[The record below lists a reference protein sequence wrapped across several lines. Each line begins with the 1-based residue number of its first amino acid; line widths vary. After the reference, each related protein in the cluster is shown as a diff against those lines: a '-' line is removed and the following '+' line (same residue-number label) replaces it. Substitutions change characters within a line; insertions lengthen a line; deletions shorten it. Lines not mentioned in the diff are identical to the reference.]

1 MIRFEEIEN
10 GIFLLKT
17 PFSTLW
23 TGVTLIKRDRNYL
36 IDSGADSP
44 EKYIIPALNNLGMDI
59 SDIDYLLNTHCH
71 GDHITGH
78 FDLVNKYGIKTVTY
92 SGGADKLL
100 NPAENAVRIRTKF
113 PEDSPKPQGW
123 LKGVRADITLND
135 GDVLDDNLILLHTP
149 GHDDD
154 CVCWYDIKTKT
165 AICGDSLQGNG
176 TPTQGIGFYSNMN
189 DYTKTLDKLSE
200 TDINQLVLGHC
211 YDGIGDVITG
221 RENVRQAIKLCRDY
235 VAKYSDYIRKC
246 FENGEKD
253 CRQIAIDMIHDIGCG
268 MPEYLFLALY
278 TVTEH
283 MKVIKVIERTEHQ

>member
-1 MIRFEEIEN
+1 LICFEEIED

-44 EKYIIPALNNLGMDI
+44 EEYIIPALKNLGMDI
-59 SDIDYLLNTHCH
+59 SDVDYLLNTHCH

-92 SGGADKLL
+92 SKGADKLL

-113 PEDSPKPQGW
+113 PKDSPKPQGW
-123 LKGVRADITLND
+123 LKGVRADVTVED
-135 GDVLDDNLILLHTP
+135 GDVFDDNLILLHTP

-176 TPTQGIGFYSNMN
+176 TPTQGIGFYSNMS
-189 DYTKTLDKLSE
+189 DYTKTLDRLSE
-200 TDINQLVLGHC
+200 TDINRLVLGHY
-211 YDGIGDVITG
+211 YDGIGDVIAG
-221 RENVRQAIKLCRDY
+221 KENVRQAIEACRGY
-235 VAKYSDYIRKC
+235 VAKYSDYIRGC
-246 FENGEKD
+246 FENGERD
-253 CRQIAIDMIHDIGCG
+253 YRRIAIDMIRDIGCG

-278 TVTEH
+278 TITEH
-283 MKVIKVIERTEHQ
+283 IKAITVIERT